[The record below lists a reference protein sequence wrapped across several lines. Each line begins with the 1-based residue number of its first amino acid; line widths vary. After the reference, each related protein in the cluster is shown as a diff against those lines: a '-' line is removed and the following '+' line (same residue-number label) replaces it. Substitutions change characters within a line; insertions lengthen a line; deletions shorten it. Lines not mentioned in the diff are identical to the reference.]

1 MQEELILQEN
11 FKLVELLEH
20 TKKKFHTHVNIIY
33 NYVNQM
39 NQRNK
44 MHATHDPLVAPIIQ
58 ELHCCLDFVLGH
70 EDQQFI
76 EADWSLTRPATA
88 HNCSHNRS

>member
-11 FKLVELLEH
+11 FKLVELLEL

-44 MHATHDPLVAPIIQ
+44 MLATQDPLVPPIIQ
-58 ELHCCLDFVLGH
+58 ELNSCIDFVLGH
-70 EDQQFI
+70 
-76 EADWSLTRPATA
+76 
-88 HNCSHNRS
+88 